1 MLPTSLS
8 VVIATMGM
16 TLVPALL
23 LFWSWR
29 RGLFHDLDGQSRVI
43 FEERDWRVERPWESA
58 GDRLAR
64 DMTFGPLEA
73 ARPGEWG
80 DAAQPPA
87 ASQSTTSPTT
97 PSSAAAPQTP
107 VRGA

>member
-23 LFWSWR
+23 LLWSWR
-29 RGLFHDLDGQSRVI
+29 RGLFHDMDAQSRVI
-43 FEERDWRVERPWESA
+43 FDERDWRIERPWESA

-64 DMTFGPLEA
+64 DVTFGPLEA

-80 DAAQPPA
+80 EGALPSAAKAPA
-87 ASQSTTSPTT
+87 SPSASSQSRSRD
-97 PSSAAAPQTP
+97 A
-107 VRGA
+107 